1 MEGEHGVKAALL
13 GGWEIGTIFQASS
26 GQALTV
32 YTGSLGAGR
41 GGPSGTGYPDNQ
53 RPNMATDGDCRASN
67 PREPGADPRP
77 RRLHRWSA
85 FQLGTIG
92 NEKRGQCRGPGF
104 SQTDLAFYKTIR
116 TGSKV
121 QVQARFEIFNV
132 FNHDQLPVAGS
143 EPSLNRVE
151 YTLDPTQTTIRRSRR
166 PATSARR
173 RACATHGRRSSGS
186 RSCSSA
192 RSHEERRR

>member
-1 MEGEHGVKAALL
+1 MVLALPSMDGQHGAKAALL

-53 RPNMATDGDCRASN
+53 RPNMAVDGDCRADN
-67 PREPGADPRP
+67 PANKEQILDP
-77 RRLHRWSA
+77 A
-85 FQLGTIG
+85 AFQMVGFQLGTIG

-104 SQTDLAFYKTIR
+104 VQTDLALYKTIR
-116 TGSKV
+116 AGSKL

-132 FNHDQLPVAGS
+132 FNTTNFLSQNLNT
-143 EPSLNRVE
+143 SLNASS
-151 YTLDPTQTTIRRSRR
+151 YTLDPTQTTITSFT
-166 PATSARR
+166 PAGNFGQATRVRDARQ
-173 RACATHGRRSSGS
+173 AQFGFKIIF
-186 RSCSSA
+186 
-192 RSHEERRR
+192 